1 VQNLL
6 ALFDLIGVLA
16 RRRYQIGERYFSM
29 MGLNHTQARLLT
41 LLQQEDG
48 TATQDALSAMLFLD
62 RSNAG
67 RAMQS
72 LERDGYVERHKHDAD
87 KRTNLVQ
94 ITAKGREAVAQIA
107 TLKLKMAR
115 DLFGDL
121 TDEQADQVCGLLG
134 NARKDQGERL
144 R

>member
-1 VQNLL
+1 MDNLL

-16 RRRYQIGERYFSM
+16 RRRYQIGERHFST

-41 LLQQEDG
+41 LLQQEEG
-48 TATQDALSAMLFLD
+48 TATQDALSNMLFLD

-72 LERDGYVERHKHDAD
+72 LERDGYVARRKHDAD
-87 KRTNLVQ
+87 KRTNIVQ
-94 ITAKGREAVAQIA
+94 ITAKGREAVAKIA
-107 TLKLKMAR
+107 TLKSTMAR

-121 TDEQADQVCGLLG
+121 TDEQADQILGLLG
-134 NARKDQGERL
+134 DTGTDHGAA
-144 R
+144 